1 LDICSSIAFV
11 TSLFQNLS
19 LYLNHGHQN
28 STGGSGSFSSHQED
42 EVPGIIIRMKRSGKR
57 AGEKK
62 RTEVLLPRELV
73 ERIDALA
80 GERGRTRFIEEAL
93 RRELRRRA
101 WEEWLAFGEKLR
113 GLTLEDT
120 LYAARSEVEK
130 RGY

>member
-1 LDICSSIAFV
+1 
-11 TSLFQNLS
+11 
-19 LYLNHGHQN
+19 
-28 STGGSGSFSSHQED
+28 
-42 EVPGIIIRMKRSGKR
+42 MKRSGKR
-57 AGEKK
+57 VGEKK

-80 GERGRTRFIEEAL
+80 GGRTRFIEEAL

-101 WEEWLAFGEKLR
+101 WEEWMALGEKLR

>member
-1 LDICSSIAFV
+1 LSPPFFKIF
-11 TSLFQNLS
+11 S
-19 LYLNHGHQN
+19 LYLNHDHKN
-28 STGGSGSFSSHQED
+28 STGGPGSFFSHRED

-57 AGEKK
+57 VGEKK

>member
-1 LDICSSIAFV
+1 
-11 TSLFQNLS
+11 LS
-19 LYLNHGHQN
+19 PKFYGYNN
-28 STGGSGSFSSHQED
+28 PD
-42 EVPGIIIRMKRSGKR
+42 ETIRKESW
-57 AGEKK
+57 EKK
-62 RTEVLLPRELV
+62 RTEVLIPRELV

-101 WEEWLAFGEKLR
+101 WEEWLALGEKLR

>member
-1 LDICSSIAFV
+1 
-11 TSLFQNLS
+11 LS
-19 LYLNHGHQN
+19 LYLSHDHKN
-28 STGGSGSFSSHQED
+28 STGLPGSFSSHQED

-57 AGEKK
+57 VGEKK

>member
-1 LDICSSIAFV
+1 
-11 TSLFQNLS
+11 
-19 LYLNHGHQN
+19 
-28 STGGSGSFSSHQED
+28 
-42 EVPGIIIRMKRSGKR
+42 MKKSGKK

-62 RTEVLLPRELV
+62 RTSVLLPRELV

-113 GLTLEDT
+113 GLTLEDI

-130 RGY
+130 SGRKRSSRWGKAWDTHPLTIWRI

>member
-1 LDICSSIAFV
+1 
-11 TSLFQNLS
+11 LS
-19 LYLNHGHQN
+19 LYLNYDHQN
-28 STGGSGSFSSHQED
+28 STPGPRVVLHYQED
-42 EVPGIIIRMKRSGKR
+42 EAPGIMIRMKRSGKR

>member
-1 LDICSSIAFV
+1 LSPPFFKIF
-11 TSLFQNLS
+11 S
-19 LYLNHGHQN
+19 LYLNHDHQN
-28 STGGSGSFSSHQED
+28 STPGPRVVLHYQED

-57 AGEKK
+57 VGEKK

>member
-1 LDICSSIAFV
+1 MTAKIQPRAP
-11 TSLFQNLS
+11 
-19 LYLNHGHQN
+19 
-28 STGGSGSFSSHQED
+28 GSFSSHQED

-57 AGEKK
+57 VGEKK

>member
-1 LDICSSIAFV
+1 
-11 TSLFQNLS
+11 
-19 LYLNHGHQN
+19 
-28 STGGSGSFSSHQED
+28 
-42 EVPGIIIRMKRSGKR
+42 MKRSGRKV
-57 AGEKK
+57 GEKK

-80 GERGRTRFIEEAL
+80 GERGRTRFIEEVL

-101 WEEWLAFGEKLR
+101 WEEWLAFREKLR

>member
-1 LDICSSIAFV
+1 M
-11 TSLFQNLS
+11 
-19 LYLNHGHQN
+19 
-28 STGGSGSFSSHQED
+28 
-42 EVPGIIIRMKRSGKR
+42 IRMKRSGKR
-57 AGEKK
+57 VGEKK

-120 LYAARSEVEK
+120 LYAARAEVEK